1 MPSRRFRRLELDGA
15 PASDGLPQ
23 GPTDICR
30 RCGAEHPEGTAK
42 CGRCGGVL
50 GGEGQDAFDAAHR
63 ARRAAKEA
71 DAVRARAA
79 GQHKEVSDA
88 PAPRSAAPQPA
99 AGRESEL
106 AGLLSAGILLACIF
120 ALVSIPVRLVF
131 AAAARQEA
139 PLLGFVEIGIVVV
152 VTILVKR
159 AAGRML
165 AGR

>member
-1 MPSRRFRRLELDGA
+1 MPSRRFRRLELDEA
-15 PASDGLPQ
+15 PAAGDLPQ

-63 ARRAAKEA
+63 ARRAAKEG
-71 DAVRARAA
+71 DAARGRAVARHNA
-79 GQHKEVSDA
+79 VSDA
-88 PAPRSAAPQPA
+88 PAPRAAAPQPA
-99 AGRESEL
+99 AGREPGL
-106 AGLLSAGILLACIF
+106 AGLLSAAILVACIF

-139 PLLGFVEIGIVVV
+139 PLQGFVEIGIVVV
-152 VTILVKR
+152 VTVLVKR
-159 AAGRML
+159 AAGGML
-165 AGR
+165 SGR